1 MMSVAMESP
10 NHEELSKNEGVA
22 ANTDP
27 AVQNLPMPGISYFHP
42 IQYPPPGTF
51 LSMSDDSKAR
61 PILFT
66 PIQIRDVTFQNR
78 IWLGSY
84 ACRGASLVV
93 VEAAGVVP
101 EGRTTPEDAGI
112 WKDEQIPSF
121 RRVVEMIHSQGQK
134 AGAQLAHAGRKGSML
149 APWLGLGLA
158 SKEANGFLED
168 VVAPSAI
175 AYDAD
180 HPVPRAMT
188 VEDIEICVQA
198 FADAA
203 RRAVVAG
210 FDVIDIHG
218 AHGYLIHTFLSPV
231 SNHRTDSYG
240 GSFENRI
247 RFAVDIVEAVRAAIP
262 EGMPLFFR
270 CSATDSL
277 EEGRGWELGDTVK
290 LAKILKGCGVD
301 LIDVTGS
308 GLHPDQKIVP
318 GPAYQAPLAADIR
331 SQVPDLLVSSVGILQ
346 QSDVAER
353 VLRDGSAD
361 AIFIGR
367 EFSRNPSYVLTV
379 ANELGVKVKWPIQ
392 LHRAEPSYR
401 SRRLLSL

>member
-1 MMSVAMESP
+1 MSVAMESP

-78 IWLGSY
+78 IWVSPMCQYSCEDGQLTDWHVTQLGSY

-308 GLHPDQKIVP
+308 GKTPVYACVD
-318 GPAYQAPLAADIR
+318 
-331 SQVPDLLVSSVGILQ
+331 DLL
-346 QSDVAER
+346 
-353 VLRDGSAD
+353 
-361 AIFIGR
+361 
-367 EFSRNPSYVLTV
+367 
-379 ANELGVKVKWPIQ
+379 ANYEGQDYTRTK
-392 LHRAEPSYR
+392 R
-401 SRRLLSL
+401 